1 MCNQN
6 HKLRDFRLKL
16 PPAPRGVPKIQV
28 TFSRDDQG
36 MLVVKAVDKANG
48 NIQEVKIDVE
58 SCQLSQADISKMIE
72 DNKNNFQ

>member
-1 MCNQN
+1 
-6 HKLRDFRLKL
+6 
-16 PPAPRGVPKIQV
+16 
-28 TFSRDDQG
+28 

-48 NIQEVKIDVE
+48 NIQEVKVDVE